1 MSMIHNTYMKR
12 ALQEAKSAASR
23 GEVPV
28 GAVIVCGNEIL
39 STQSNRVIE
48 SKDPTAHAELLV
60 IREACQ
66 KIGNERL
73 TDCDLY
79 VTLEPCAMC
88 ATAISLARIK
98 TLYYGALD
106 SKGGGV
112 RQGAKVYTHATCHHR
127 PEIVAGLLQDESSLV
142 LQSFFQALR
151 QAKKRGE

>member
-1 MSMIHNTYMKR
+1 MKR

>member
-1 MSMIHNTYMKR
+1 M
-12 ALQEAKSAASR
+12 
-23 GEVPV
+23 
-28 GAVIVCGNEIL
+28 
-39 STQSNRVIE
+39 
-48 SKDPTAHAELLV
+48 LL
-60 IREACQ
+60 
-66 KIGNERL
+66 ERW
-73 TDCDLY
+73 
-79 VTLEPCAMC
+79 VMC